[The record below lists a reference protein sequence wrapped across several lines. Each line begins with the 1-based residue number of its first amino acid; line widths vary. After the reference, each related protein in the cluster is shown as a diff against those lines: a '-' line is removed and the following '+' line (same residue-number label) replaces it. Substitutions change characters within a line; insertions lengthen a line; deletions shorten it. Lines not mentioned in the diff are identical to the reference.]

1 VVRIRLPR
9 KRSQVVWLA
18 VAVVVL
24 VAGGAGAWW
33 LWWPEPS
40 NDEATTMTASATV
53 GPQRRTVSATGT
65 VEPAERADLT
75 FAVSGEVDQVL
86 VAEGDTVRAGQVV
99 ATVDDELLRAEE
111 AAAAAELAAAQAR
124 RDDDEAAGASDTQLA
139 ADDAAVAAAD
149 SRLGA
154 ARESLERAELSTTVA
169 GTVVEVDIA
178 VGDQVSGD
186 SAADSAADSATSEGT
201 SGVITVVWPNRF
213 VVEAD
218 LAATAVE
225 QVKAG
230 MAAEVTPV
238 DAAEPVDATVR
249 SVALVAEVDEAGV
262 ATFPATIEVAG
273 EQEDL
278 FAGSS
283 ATVTVV
289 VEEREDV
296 LTVPSQAI
304 KEEDGGTY
312 VDRLVDGRTVRTEV
326 EVGTAYGADTEIR
339 TGLDEGDEV
348 EIPGFVRLPGGN
360 DEKGDSGD
368 VQMPPGGG
376 TGPGGPVV
384 RKGP

>member
-1 VVRIRLPR
+1 M
-9 KRSQVVWLA
+9 VWLA
-18 VAVVVL
+18 VAVVL
-24 VAGGAGAWW
+24 VAAGAGAWW

-40 NDEATTMTASATV
+40 EAEGSTTTAAASV

-65 VEPAERADLT
+65 VEPAHRADLT
-75 FAVSGEVDQVL
+75 FGVSGEVDQVL

-111 AAAAAELAAAQAR
+111 AAAAAELEAAQAR

-139 ADDAAVAAAD
+139 ADEAAVVSAD
-149 SRLGA
+149 SRLAA
-154 ARESLERAELSTTVA
+154 ARESLERAELTATIA

-186 SAADSAADSATSEGT
+186 APPDSESDSASPESGSGT
-201 SGVITVVWPNRF
+201 ITVVSPNRF
-213 VVEAD
+213 VVEAE

-225 QVKAG
+225 EVKAG
-230 MAAEVTPV
+230 MAAEVVPV
-238 DAAEPVDATVR
+238 DAAEPVDGTVR

-262 ATFPATIEVAG
+262 ASFPVTVEVAG
-273 EQEDL
+273 EHEDL

-283 ATVTVV
+283 ATVAVV

-304 KEEDGGTY
+304 RQEDGATF
-312 VDRLVDGRTVRTEV
+312 VDLVVDGRTVRTEV
-326 EVGTAYGADTEIR
+326 EVGTAYGPNTEIR
-339 TGLDEGDEV
+339 SGLEEGDEV
-348 EIPGFVRLPGGN
+348 ELPGFVRGPGGN
-360 DEKGDSGD
+360 DEQGEPGD
-368 VQMPPGGG
+368 MKILPGGG